1 MKDNLISIHSKP
13 GDKYDKSGRPNK
25 KDTFS
30 Y

>member
-1 MKDNLISIHSKP
+1 MYGNLISIHSKP
-13 GDKYDKSGRPNK
+13 GDKFDNSGRPNK